1 MEVFHGEDG
10 ETGYLVD
17 VGVDGG
23 STSFV
28 VAVSFCYMVK
38 GGGKYEPLKC

>member
-10 ETGYLVD
+10 KAGNLID

-23 STSFV
+23 SASFV
-28 VAVSFCYMVK
+28 VAVLFC
-38 GGGKYEPLKC
+38 